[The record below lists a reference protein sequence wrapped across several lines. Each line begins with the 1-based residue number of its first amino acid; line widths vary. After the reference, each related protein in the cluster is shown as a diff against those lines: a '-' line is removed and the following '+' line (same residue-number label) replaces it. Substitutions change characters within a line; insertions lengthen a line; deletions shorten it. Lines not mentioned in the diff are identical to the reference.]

1 MSSRPPRE
9 PRAAAWGATVQP
21 QLDEERHRARRM
33 LWAAAIAT
41 LAVGVVLVWALVST
55 PESGPEPLTVV
66 AVALAFVTI
75 LYGIEVVAGT
85 RRAGRLARIASSE
98 DQQRRTLTADL
109 EQLEAID
116 VVARRLAGAVTLPE
130 AVESILAG
138 ARGLVPAVS
147 GAVLLDAADDLQVS
161 MTGAA
166 HVTGAAAV
174 SAGGHELAA
183 RALARGVALRGG
195 HDAALEEHGAP
206 SRLAVP
212 LRASTEV
219 VGVLVLERSTD
230 STGFSPWEQRV
241 LERLA
246 PHAALALVRTGHLDD
261 QAVTPVAAA
270 SPTPPED
277 AGVAATVDL
286 SEVVREV
293 AGVLSSSRQGG
304 RRIAILA
311 SSPAPTRCDRSALR
325 LALEGVLRALDRSMP
340 PDGAMAIEILSV
352 GPDWEVAIAHAG
364 EVLPARL
371 LEEPSPDAPGGASV
385 RELAEELGGAVTARE
400 RSGMAQLRF
409 RVPAVGAPAAPQ
421 PRRSPETAVV
431 S

>member
-325 LALEGVLRALDRSMP
+325 LCPGGRVARSRPVDAAGRRHGDRDPVRRPGLGGCDRACRGGPPGTVAGGTLARCPGRSLGP
-340 PDGAMAIEILSV
+340 GAGRGARWCGDGAGTLGDGSAPLP
-352 GPDWEVAIAHAG
+352 GAG
-364 EVLPARL
+364 CRRPR
-371 LEEPSPDAPGGASV
+371 GAA
-385 RELAEELGGAVTARE
+385 AEA
-400 RSGMAQLRF
+400 
-409 RVPAVGAPAAPQ
+409 
-421 PRRSPETAVV
+421 
-431 S
+431 